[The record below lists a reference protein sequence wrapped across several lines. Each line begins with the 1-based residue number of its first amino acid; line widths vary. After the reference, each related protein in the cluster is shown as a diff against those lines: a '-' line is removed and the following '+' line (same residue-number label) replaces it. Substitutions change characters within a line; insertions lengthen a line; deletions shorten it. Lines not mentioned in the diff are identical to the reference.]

1 MGNGGTTIWELTRG
15 YRHGY
20 SLSIAALVMSTLFA
34 YLVPL
39 VTRVTIDTIVL
50 GDSRGFAPSDEG
62 WWNRNNPVWFRGEL
76 WGAALLIAAM
86 ALVSGGFL
94 HLKGRWA
101 ARASEG
107 IIRRLRE
114 RLYDHLQ
121 HLPCSYY
128 DQAETGDLVQRC
140 TSDVETVR
148 HFLAIQVVEIGRA
161 LLLLVTVIPIMLY
174 LDVRMTLVSLAGTP
188 IIVVFSV
195 VFFLKIKPSFLQM
208 DQAEGRMT
216 SVLQEN
222 LTGIRV
228 VRAFA
233 RQDFECQKFTQR
245 SGEFRDHH
253 YGLIRLLAVYWP
265 VSDVMVLCQ
274 RGGVLLIGS
283 YWVAQGELT
292 LGTLVAFLAFV
303 NIFIWPVRQMGRIL
317 SDLGKA
323 LVALG
328 RLQEILN
335 VPREDGS
342 EPEPGSDGRS
352 EDKLRSSRGHIVWE
366 HVNFAYD
373 RGVPVLN
380 DVCFAA
386 EPGQTLAIVG
396 PSGSGKSTI
405 VRLLLRF
412 YDGYS
417 GSIRIDGEDLRQ
429 LPRKWLRR
437 QISVVMQEP
446 FLYSK
451 TVRQNIMLAR
461 PDASDDELVNATQIA
476 GVHQDILRFDRQY
489 ETIVGERGV
498 TLSGGQRQRV
508 ALSRALLQRPA
519 ILILDDALSAVD
531 TQTESMILDALRARK
546 GTHTTLIIAHRAST
560 LRLADSVLVLDAGRV
575 VNDERASQ

>member
-1 MGNGGTTIWELTRG
+1 MP
-15 YRHGY
+15 
-20 SLSIAALVMSTLFA
+20 F
-34 YLVPL
+34 
-39 VTRVTIDTIVL
+39 
-50 GDSRGFAPSDEG
+50 
-62 WWNRNNPVWFRGEL
+62 
-76 WGAALLIAAM
+76 
-86 ALVSGGFL
+86 
-94 HLKGRWA
+94 
-101 ARASEG
+101 
-107 IIRRLRE
+107 
-114 RLYDHLQ
+114 
-121 HLPCSYY
+121 
-128 DQAETGDLVQRC
+128 
-140 TSDVETVR
+140 DVETVR
-148 HFLAIQVVEIGRA
+148 HFLAIQVVEVGRA

-174 LDVRMTLVSLAGTP
+174 LDVRMALVSLAGTP

-233 RQDFECQKFTQR
+233 RQDFECQKFNQR
-245 SGEFRDHH
+245 SGQFRDHH
-253 YGLIRLLAVYWP
+253 YRLIRLLAVYWP

-283 YWVAQGELT
+283 FWVAQGELT

-303 NIFIWPVRQMGRIL
+303 NIYIWPVRQLGRIL

-335 VPREDGS
+335 VPREAGS
-342 EPEPGSDGRS
+342 GPDPGSDGRS
-352 EDKLRSSRGHIVWE
+352 EGQPRSSRGHIVWE
-366 HVNFAYD
+366 QVSFAYD
-373 RGVPVLN
+373 QGAPVLN

-476 GVHQDILRFDRQY
+476 GVHQDILRFEREY

-560 LRLADSVLVLDAGRV
+560 LRLADSVLVLNAGRV
-575 VNDERASQ
+575 VND

>member
-1 MGNGGTTIWELTRG
+1 MGNGGTSIWELTRG
-15 YRHGY
+15 YRRGY

-50 GDSRGFAPSDEG
+50 GESRGFAPSDEG
-62 WWNRNNPVWFRGEL
+62 WFRGEL

-94 HLKGRWA
+94 HLKSRWA

-107 IIRRLRE
+107 VIRRLRD

-121 HLPCSYY
+121 HLPCSYH

-148 HFLAIQVVEIGRA
+148 HFLAIQVVEVGRA

-174 LDVRMTLVSLAGTP
+174 LDVRMALVSLAGTP

-233 RQDFECQKFTQR
+233 RQDFECQKFNQR
-245 SGEFRDHH
+245 SGQFRDHH
-253 YGLIRLLAVYWP
+253 YRLIRLLAVYWP

-283 YWVAQGELT
+283 FWVAQGELT

-303 NIFIWPVRQMGRIL
+303 NIYIWPVRQLGRIL

-335 VPREDGS
+335 VPREAGS
-342 EPEPGSDGRS
+342 GPDPGSDGRS
-352 EDKLRSSRGHIVWE
+352 EGQPRSSRGHIVWE
-366 HVNFAYD
+366 QVSFAYD
-373 RGVPVLN
+373 QGAPVLN

-476 GVHQDILRFDRQY
+476 GVHQDILRFEREY

-560 LRLADSVLVLDAGRV
+560 LRLADSVLVLNAGRV
-575 VNDERASQ
+575 VND